1 MAYTA
6 AWRNFRRMQQL
17 SLTFAALALVA
28 DGIAAWPI
36 LPGSVGL
43 KAAVILA
50 FPLGY
55 AVVVAVIGLGVR
67 PLRSFLQNF
76 VWMSFKAGFGQSVF
90 SVLLS
95 VTVLSLI
102 TAYTY
107 WVSAGAAHGGQY
119 PAGAFS
125 GFGAGVGILIV
136 QTTLTYSLQ
145 ADPWL
150 RGEIEERD
158 EGEDEGE
165 GEED

>member
-17 SLTFAALALVA
+17 SLAFASLALIA

-36 LPGSVGL
+36 LPGSLGL
-43 KAAVILA
+43 KATVILA
-50 FPLGY
+50 FPIAY
-55 AVVVAVIGLGVR
+55 AVVVAVVGLGVR
-67 PLRSFLQNF
+67 PLRLFLQKF
-76 VWMSFKAGFGQSVF
+76 VWMSFKARFGQTVF

-107 WVSAGAAHGGQY
+107 WVSLGASHGGQY

-136 QTTLTYSLQ
+136 QTTLTFRLQ

-150 RGEIEERD
+150 RSEIEERSD
-158 EGEDEGE
+158 GEDEP
-165 GEED
+165 ED